1 MKKISYKQQNILL
14 RKRKKRE
21 KDVRRRIR
29 LAKAK
34 RQADEKRRRLQ
45 SLQTTFMSTRK
56 PNILRS
62 AADTDA
68 LLS

>member
-21 KDVRRRIR
+21 KDIRRRMR

-45 SLQTTFMSTRK
+45 NAFMNTRT
-56 PNILRS
+56 LRS